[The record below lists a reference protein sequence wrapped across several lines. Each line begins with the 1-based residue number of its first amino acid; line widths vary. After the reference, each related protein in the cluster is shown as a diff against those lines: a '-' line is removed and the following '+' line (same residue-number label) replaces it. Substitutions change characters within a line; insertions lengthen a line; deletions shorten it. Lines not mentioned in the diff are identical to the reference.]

1 MAFVVKYAGMHSPE
15 GLPKANSLRRARVD
29 VVCSLRDP
37 LRMRH
42 ILFSALVIV
51 AFMTGC
57 VDSKEARSGAQSA
70 MSQAEPDRL
79 DALFSHPSPDSI
91 PGGQRGEPAPLL
103 LLGAEGVIWTQGS
116 IPIRP
121 LMSGSRGP
129 IRNIAREPGV
139 S

>member
-1 MAFVVKYAGMHSPE
+1 
-15 GLPKANSLRRARVD
+15 
-29 VVCSLRDP
+29 
-37 LRMRH
+37 MRH

-91 PGGQRGEPAPLL
+91 PGGQRGEQIRLGYELVVHTQEFAAPYGIGSL
-103 LLGAEGVIWTQGS
+103 APIVIWTQGS

>member
-79 DALFSHPSPDSI
+79 DALFSHPSPI
-91 PGGQRGEPAPLL
+91 PSPA
-103 LLGAEGVIWTQGS
+103 GS
-116 IPIRP
+116 A
-121 LMSGSRGP
+121 GSRSGWVMSSSF
-129 IRNIAREPGV
+129 IRRNSPHPT
-139 S
+139 